1 VLRSC
6 RQVAN
11 GAAGNG
17 TGAARLDRRTK
28 VSTEQAHAVCLKS
41 EQTRALALKKAG
53 LVFLSERSLP
63 VCSAFSDVP
72 PDGAGARGRCCGAG
86 AGAWA
91 LRRLLCQPVHHRR
104 QRGEGIATPMS
115 VELLL
120 LREYGLSFRESV
132 SEFSVSPGLKIGDET
147 FIIAALMAM
156 RHPKST
162 VLSGAL
168 SALVV
173 MTVGETEAFVVRS
186 SYLVG

>member
-1 VLRSC
+1 M
-6 RQVAN
+6 
-11 GAAGNG
+11 
-17 TGAARLDRRTK
+17 
-28 VSTEQAHAVCLKS
+28 CLKS
-41 EQTRALALKKAG
+41 ERAGASALKKAG
-53 LVFLSERSLP
+53 LVSLSLNGSLP

-72 PDGAGARGRCCGAG
+72 PDGAGARGRCWGAG
-86 AGAWA
+86 AGAGA
-91 LRRLLCQPVHHRR
+91 LRRLLREPVHHRR

-173 MTVGETEAFVVRS
+173 MTVGETDAFAVCS
-186 SYLVG
+186 SYLVGYMDSSLV